1 MQLQSLAMGLICR
14 VNRSLFCKQTQQH
27 KSALVVALTA
37 LNAQVT
43 AEHQGGKGFC

>member
-14 VNRSLFCKQTQQH
+14 VISSLLCKETEQH

-37 LNAQVT
+37 LKAQVT